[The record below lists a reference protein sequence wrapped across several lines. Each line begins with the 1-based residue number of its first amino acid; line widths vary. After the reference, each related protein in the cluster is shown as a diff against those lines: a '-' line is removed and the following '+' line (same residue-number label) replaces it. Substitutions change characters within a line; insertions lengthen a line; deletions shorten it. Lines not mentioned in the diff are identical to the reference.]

1 MLPYI
6 KMNKKIDI
14 LIIVINIFF
23 FSYYSIQLLV
33 FTDEFAKA
41 NLGFFNH
48 AVAGLSEIIGII
60 FITFVIGLIII
71 LFRNIEKQLPIF
83 LSILIF
89 QLACSINFWRY
100 VFTNS
105 PGETNIEI
113 ITTNAYLFSI
123 ITLFTSILIL
133 RNYYRL

>member
-1 MLPYI
+1 
-6 KMNKKIDI
+6 MNKKIDI

-33 FTDEFAKA
+33 FTDEFAQA

-123 ITLFTSILIL
+123 ITLFTSILIF

>member
-1 MLPYI
+1 
-6 KMNKKIDI
+6 MNKKIDI

-23 FSYYSIQLLV
+23 FTYYSIQLLV
-33 FTDEFAKA
+33 FTDEFAQA

-123 ITLFTSILIL
+123 ITLFTSIFIL

>member
-1 MLPYI
+1 
-6 KMNKKIDI
+6 MNKKIDI

-23 FSYYSIQLLV
+23 FTYYSIQLLV
-33 FTDEFAKA
+33 FTDEFAQA

-133 RNYYRL
+133 RNYYKL